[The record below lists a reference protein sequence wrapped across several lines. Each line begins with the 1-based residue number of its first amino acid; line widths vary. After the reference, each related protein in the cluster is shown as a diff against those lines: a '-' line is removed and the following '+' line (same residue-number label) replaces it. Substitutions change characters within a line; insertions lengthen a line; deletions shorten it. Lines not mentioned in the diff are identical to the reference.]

1 LAVKEWLE
9 PMADS
14 PRFFFRQV
22 QLTLTAGYF
31 GVFPEAEL
39 IVGVRAVFERPGKV
53 LVVQPVKSLCEAEE
67 RPRTYQ
73 ARELSVSN
81 ERVAKTTNEILGSH

>member
-1 LAVKEWLE
+1 
-9 PMADS
+9 
-14 PRFFFRQV
+14 
-22 QLTLTAGYF
+22 
-31 GVFPEAEL
+31 
-39 IVGVRAVFERPGKV
+39 VGVRAVFERPGKV